1 MSEWAIGDGDI
12 EERTAYEY
20 REFYLDQGIVFEGF
34 TCPFCGVILT
44 PVNLYTQEEIAKSP
58 HFRADKG
65 PHRFGC
71 DGYPK
76 YRDNR
81 NKRSQK
87 RRVEKREFQLPE
99 ALVPRRTPV
108 AVRPAVSKPRTTD
121 LPNEH
126 EVNRRRE
133 KTAQNLGPAMY
144 RTSLIRTV
152 AIAFLGVL
160 KESYERQKEQNWN
173 KEQQWGWV
181 TKVFKESPLT
191 LYDGYTLTYHTAIRN
206 IRFPPPAK
214 PRIFHGWASISC
226 ASRIERSAE
235 YLLTPHAMVEHTQGE
250 DVAQYPVEIRIRVA
264 STDEPMGSQL
274 QTLKKL
280 DRAVRENQD
289 VRWFAYGIMRL
300 HDDDV
305 YRMTTENVDHLYLHT
320 LKKPVDGY

>member
-1 MSEWAIGDGDI
+1 
-12 EERTAYEY
+12 
-20 REFYLDQGIVFEGF
+20 
-34 TCPFCGVILT
+34 
-44 PVNLYTQEEIAKSP
+44 
-58 HFRADKG
+58 
-65 PHRFGC
+65 
-71 DGYPK
+71 
-76 YRDNR
+76 
-81 NKRSQK
+81 
-87 RRVEKREFQLPE
+87 
-99 ALVPRRTPV
+99 
-108 AVRPAVSKPRTTD
+108 
-121 LPNEH
+121 
-126 EVNRRRE
+126 
-133 KTAQNLGPAMY
+133 MY